1 VAVRVPARQYTPKR
15 AVREVHMAGKPSRG
29 LADVVVAATAVSDVD
44 GRTGRLCYRGYDVS
58 DLAGTATF
66 EEVACLLQRGV
77 PPGRAELAAYR
88 ADLAAGQALG
98 PVTLASLPAI
108 ARAQPPMAALR
119 TLVSLASADDP
130 GADDPGADDPSAD
143 EPSADDPGAGDDGD
157 GGEAGGTG
165 LRAAARL
172 TGRQAA
178 LAGAVRAARD
188 GETAPR
194 RDPGLGLAGNLLYQL
209 TGSRPAARAAEIFD
223 ACLVLHADHVM
234 SAATFAARVCAAT
247 GAGLAAAAAAAVAAL
262 GGPLHGGGNSQ
273 VMHDLTVARA
283 AGGDPVAAAAGQ
295 ARARLARGE
304 RITGFGHRA
313 YQGEDPRAAML
324 RGLSA
329 ELAAGGDDSW
339 HRMAVAVEEVV
350 RAERGLSPN
359 ADFYAAT
366 AYHYLGIP
374 PQWRA
379 PVLSVA
385 RMAGWAA
392 HVLEQQAD
400 NRLIR
405 PGSEYVG
412 EIGLTWTPLADR

>member
-1 VAVRVPARQYTPKR
+1 
-15 AVREVHMAGKPSRG
+15 MAGKPPEG
-29 LADVVVAATAVSDVD
+29 LADVVVAATAISDVD
-44 GRTGRLCYRGYDVS
+44 RRTGRLCYRGFDVT

-66 EEVACLLQRGV
+66 EEVACLLQRGA
-77 PPGRAELAAYR
+77 PPGRDDLAAFR

-98 PVTLASLPAI
+98 PVTRASLDAV

-119 TLVSLASADDP
+119 SLVSLASADDP
-130 GADDPGADDPSAD
+130 DDHDPHA
-143 EPSADDPGAGDDGD
+143 
-157 GGEAGGTG
+157 
-165 LRAAARL
+165 AAARL

-178 LAGAVRAARD
+178 LVAALRAARD
-188 GETAPR
+188 GAAAPEP
-194 RDPGLGLAGNLLYQL
+194 DPGLGLAGNLLYQL
-209 TGSRPAARAAEIFD
+209 TGTHPAPRAAEIFD

-247 GAGLAAAAAAAVAAL
+247 GASLDAAATAAVAAL
-262 GGPLHGGGNSQ
+262 GGPLHGGANSQ
-273 VMHDLTVARA
+273 VMQDLTVARS

-295 ARARLARGE
+295 ASARLAAGE
-304 RITGFGHRA
+304 RISGFGYRA
-313 YQGEDPRAAML
+313 YRGEDPRATVL
-324 RGLSA
+324 RDLSA
-329 ELAAGGDDSW
+329 ELAAAGDDTW
-339 HRMAVAVEEVV
+339 HRMALAVQEVV
-350 RAERGLSPN
+350 QAERGLAPN

-366 AYHYLGIP
+366 TYHYLGIP

-379 PVLSVA
+379 PVLSAA